1 MSKVVAALVLASCA
15 ALAHA
20 QTASTSSGQDYPS
33 RPLHLIIPFAPGGAS
48 DVVGRIL
55 QPKLNQLLGQQIVIE
70 NRAGAAGNI
79 GMEAAAKSAP
89 DGYTLYLGNIG
100 TIAINPAVFPALA
113 VDPLRDFTAVT
124 QVVDVPDVLVA
135 NPAFPADSVKAL
147 VAYARA
153 NPGKLN
159 YATTNFTAQAG
170 TLQLMKATSIDMVHV
185 PYKGSAQSI
194 PDLISGR
201 VQVSFDS
208 SPAIYMPH
216 VKTGKLR
223 ILATMMEHRSPL
235 APEAPTLGELG
246 IQPVQTQPWG
256 GLFGPAKMPKPIAE
270 RLSREAVQ
278 VLQQAETRK
287 RLDDHGFEPESS
299 SPDQFGTFV
308 KTQLETW
315 RRVAKE
321 GGMSLDSP

>member
-1 MSKVVAALVLASCA
+1 MNVRIVLVLW
-15 ALAHA
+15 ALAAPVWA
-20 QTASTSSGQDYPS
+20 QQYPS
-33 RPLHLIIPFAPGGAS
+33 KPIRLLVPFPAGGSADNVTRIVARGLS
-48 DVVGRIL
+48 DG
-55 QPKLNQLLGQQIVIE
+55 LGQQVVVE
-70 NRAGAAGNI
+70 NKPGGDGIIAA
-79 GMEAAAKSAP
+79 SALLQSTP
-89 DGYTLYLGNIG
+89 DGYTLLMG
-100 TIAINPAVFPALA
+100 TATGMNAMPAMRKTAPY
-113 VDPLRDFTAVT
+113 DPVADFTAISHIGNFVHLL
-124 QVVDVPDVLVA
+124 VVHNDVPAQTL
-135 NPAFPADSVKAL
+135 PEL
-147 VAYARA
+147 ITYARA

-170 TLQLMKATSIDMVHV
+170 TLQLMKATGIEMVHV

-235 APEAPTLGELG
+235 APEAPTLAEVGV
-246 IQPVQTQPWG
+246 QPVQTQPWG
-256 GLFGPAKMPKPIAE
+256 GLFGPAKLPKPIAD
-270 RLSREAVQ
+270 RLSREVAH

-287 RLDDHGFEPESS
+287 RLDDHGFEPEAST
-299 SPDQFGTFV
+299 PEQFGAFV

-321 GGMSLDSP
+321 GGMTLDSP

>member
-1 MSKVVAALVLASCA
+1 MKSVLAAAAALLL
-15 ALAHA
+15 ALAAPAWA
-20 QTASTSSGQDYPS
+20 QPYPS
-33 RPLHLIIPFAPGGAS
+33 VKPIRLICPFPAGGSA
-48 DVVGRIL
+48 DNVTRIVARGL
-55 QPKLNQLLGQQIVIE
+55 AEGLGQQVIVD
-70 NRAGAAGNI
+70 NRPGGDGIIAAN
-79 GMEAAAKSAP
+79 ALLQSAP
-89 DGYTLYLGNIG
+89 DGYTLLMGTATGMSAVPAMRKQSPYDPVNDFSAISHIG
-100 TIAINPAVFPALA
+100 DFVHLLLVHNEVPAQSLQEFI
-113 VDPLRDFTAVT
+113 
-124 QVVDVPDVLVA
+124 
-135 NPAFPADSVKAL
+135 
-147 VAYARA
+147 AYARA

-170 TLQLMKATSIDMVHV
+170 TLQLMKATAIDMVHV

-223 ILATMMEHRSPL
+223 ILATMMGHRSPL
-235 APEAPTLGELG
+235 APEAPTLSEVG

-256 GLFGPAKMPKPIAE
+256 GLFGPAKLPKPLAD
-270 RLSREAVQ
+270 RLSREVAQ
-278 VLQQAETRK
+278 LLQQPETRK
-287 RLDDHGFEPESS
+287 RLDDQGFEPQAS
-299 SPDQFGTFV
+299 SPEQFGAFV

-321 GGMSLDSP
+321 GGMALDSP

>member
-1 MSKVVAALVLASCA
+1 MNRLIALALLVAAAA
-15 ALAHA
+15 ALLLALAAPAWA
-20 QTASTSSGQDYPS
+20 QYPTKPI
-33 RPLHLIIPFAPGGAS
+33 RLIVPFPTGGAADNVTRIVARGLS
-48 DVVGRIL
+48 DG
-55 QPKLNQLLGQQIVIE
+55 LGQQIIVENKPGGDGVI
-70 NRAGAAGNI
+70 AGSTLLQ
-79 GMEAAAKSAP
+79 SAP
-89 DGYTLYLGNIG
+89 DGYTLLMG
-100 TIAINPAVFPALA
+100 TTSGMNAVPAMRKSPPY
-113 VDPLRDFTAVT
+113 DPLADFTAVSLLGNFVHLL
-124 QVVDVPDVLVA
+124 VVHPDVPAQTL
-135 NPAFPADSVKAL
+135 PEF

-170 TLQLMKATSIDMVHV
+170 TLQLMKATGITMVHV

-194 PDLISGR
+194 PDLVTGR

-208 SPAIYMPH
+208 SPALYMPQ
-216 VKTGKLR
+216 VKAGKLR

-235 APEAPTLGELG
+235 APDAPTLAEAG

-256 GLFGPAKMPKPIAE
+256 GVFGPAKLPKPIAE
-270 RLSREAVQ
+270 RLAREVAQ
-278 VLQQAETRK
+278 VFQQSETRK
-287 RLDDHGFEPESS
+287 RLDDQGFEPEAST
-299 SPDQFGTFV
+299 PDQFAAFV

>member
-1 MSKVVAALVLASCA
+1 VKSLHAAAAALLL
-15 ALAHA
+15 ALAAPAWA
-20 QTASTSSGQDYPS
+20 QYPTAKPI
-33 RPLHLIIPFAPGGAS
+33 RLICPFPAGGAA
-48 DVVGRIL
+48 DNVTRIVARGL
-55 QPKLNQLLGQQIVIE
+55 TEGLGQQVVVE
-70 NRAGAAGNI
+70 NKPGGDGIIAANALLQS
-79 GMEAAAKSAP
+79 AA
-89 DGYTLYLGNIG
+89 DGYTLLMG
-100 TIAINPAVFPALA
+100 TATGMNAVPAMRKQSPY
-113 VDPLRDFTAVT
+113 DPVNDFTAISHIGNFAHLF
-124 QVVDVPDVLVA
+124 VVHNEVPAQSLQE
-135 NPAFPADSVKAL
+135 FI
-147 VAYARA
+147 AYARA

-170 TLQLMKATSIDMVHV
+170 TLQLMKAAGIDMVHV

-216 VKTGKLR
+216 VKAWKLR

-235 APEAPTLGELG
+235 APEAPTLAEVG

-256 GLFGPAKMPKPIAE
+256 GLFGPAKLPKPIAD
-270 RLSREAVQ
+270 RLSREIAQ
-278 VLQQAETRK
+278 ALQQPEARK

-299 SPDQFGTFV
+299 TPEQFGAFV

-321 GGMSLDSP
+321 GGMTLDSP

>member
-1 MSKVVAALVLASCA
+1 VKSLHAAAAALLL
-15 ALAHA
+15 ALAAPAWA
-20 QTASTSSGQDYPS
+20 QYPTAKPI
-33 RPLHLIIPFAPGGAS
+33 RLICPFPAGGAA
-48 DVVGRIL
+48 DNVTRIVARGL
-55 QPKLNQLLGQQIVIE
+55 TEGLGQQVVVE
-70 NRAGAAGNI
+70 NKPGGDGIIAAN
-79 GMEAAAKSAP
+79 ALLHSVA
-89 DGYTLYLGNIG
+89 DGYTLLMG
-100 TIAINPAVFPALA
+100 TATGMNAVPAMRKQSPY
-113 VDPLRDFTAVT
+113 DPVNDFTAISHIGNFVHLF
-124 QVVDVPDVLVA
+124 VVHNEVPAQSLQE
-135 NPAFPADSVKAL
+135 FI
-147 VAYARA
+147 AYARA

-170 TLQLMKATSIDMVHV
+170 TLQLMKAAGIDMVHV

-216 VKTGKLR
+216 VKAGKLR

-235 APEAPTLGELG
+235 APEAPTLAEVG

-256 GLFGPAKMPKPIAE
+256 GLFGPAKLPKPIAD
-270 RLSREAVQ
+270 RLSREIAQ
-278 VLQQAETRK
+278 ALQQPEARK

-299 SPDQFGTFV
+299 TPEQFGAFV

-321 GGMSLDSP
+321 GGMTLDSP